1 MKAMLKFA
9 LALIFLLTGSI
20 AYALIRK
27 LRHGGPF
34 IEQNGEPRSLRE
46 FAERRRV
53 ARVSHDQ
60 R

>member
-1 MKAMLKFA
+1 MLKFA